1 MPARVGCPAVV
12 PMDEPVLVCG
22 TYRID
27 LSAPRVVGIVNI
39 TSDSFSDGGR
49 YLLAEAAIAHAF
61 RLIEE
66 GADIIDIGA
75 ESSRPGATPL
85 AAEEEL
91 SRLLPVLKAVRDAG
105 VPISVDTYKPG
116 VMQAVLDQGA
126 SMINDI
132 WGLRQVGAIDVVSRY
147 DCAVCIMHMQGEPQT
162 MQQDPHYSDV
172 VSEVGD
178 FLRDRVAVLVAAGIE
193 RRRIVIDPGFGFGKT
208 VEQNFFLL
216 REFESFLAVGTAL
229 LAGISRK
236 SMLGVVTGKSVHERA
251 GASVAA
257 AILAAARGARLL
269 RVHDVALTVDALK
282 TWQMVENS
290 GSEAQYLTERNAL
303 NS

>member
-1 MPARVGCPAVV
+1 MPARVGFPAVV
-12 PMDEPVLVCG
+12 SMDEPILVCG

-27 LSAPRVVGIVNI
+27 LSRPRVVGIVNI

-61 RLIEE
+61 GLIEE

-85 AAEEEL
+85 TAEDEL
-91 SRLLPVLKAVRDAG
+91 SRLLPVLKSLRDAG

-116 VMQAVLDQGA
+116 VMQAVLDHGA

-132 WGLRQVGAIDVVSRY
+132 WGLRQIGAIDVVARAE
-147 DCAVCIMHMQGEPQT
+147 CAVCIMHMQGEPQT
-162 MQQDPHYSDV
+162 MQQDPHYADV
-172 VSEVGD
+172 VSEVGN
-178 FLRDRVAVLVAAGIE
+178 FLRARVTALAAAGIE
-193 RRRIVIDPGFGFGKT
+193 RRRIVLDPGFGFGKT

-216 REFESFLAVGTAL
+216 REFGSFRALGTAL

-236 SMLGVVTGKSVHERA
+236 SMLGAVTGKGVNERA

-257 AILAAARGARLL
+257 ALLAAARGARLL

-290 GSEAQYLTERNAL
+290 GFEAQYLTERNAL
-303 NS
+303 NP

>member
-12 PMDEPVLVCG
+12 PMDEATLVCG

-105 VPISVDTYKPG
+105 VPISVDTYKPS

-162 MQQDPHYSDV
+162 MQQDPHYTDV

-216 REFESFLAVGTAL
+216 REFESFLAFGTAL

-236 SMLGVVTGKSVHERA
+236 SMLGVVTGKSVNERA